1 MIIIC
6 NHLQTMNF
14 SSPLNE
20 ALVYALYWFLNSV
33 LIFKHSNIN
42 FGYFLAVRVGIL
54 YLLSGFGGSIL
65 SCLFIQKSI
74 SVGASGALFGLLGA
88 MLSELL
94 TNWTIYSNKVRCQL
108 LVVLVVTVV
117 IIVSP
122 YLALGLIASCL
133 SQLHLIMSLTPLNNN
148 ICKCKDYD
156 VYTIFFNS
164 SWDEQ
169 PPYS

>member
-6 NHLQTMNF
+6 SHLQTMNL
-14 SSPLNE
+14 SSPLYE
-20 ALVYALYWFLNSV
+20 ALVDALYRFLNSI

-94 TNWTIYSNKVRCQL
+94 TNWTIYSNKVC
-108 LVVLVVTVV
+108 
-117 IIVSP
+117 
-122 YLALGLIASCL
+122 C
-133 SQLHLIMSLTPLNNN
+133 
-148 ICKCKDYD
+148 
-156 VYTIFFNS
+156 
-164 SWDEQ
+164 
-169 PPYS
+169 